1 MARRGHGEGS
11 IYQRSDGRWAASISL
26 EGGKRK
32 TFYGKTR
39 KEVQAQLKTA
49 LYDQQQ
55 GKLMTAPRQ
64 TVQQFLTHW
73 LEDVHKPAVR
83 IRTYVRY
90 EMQLRRH
97 VLPALGGIQL
107 SKLTVQHVQKFYS
120 QTLQKGLSPQSV
132 RLLHA
137 MLHKAFDYAVRVD
150 LLPRNVCDNVS
161 LPRIEKRETRALS
174 LEQALRLIETVRGH
188 RMEALFV
195 LALVT
200 GMRRGE
206 IIGLK
211 WSDVNFTEGVIS
223 IQRSLVE
230 LKGGIIESK
239 PKSTRGY
246 RSILLP
252 PFALEALKKHR
263 ERQERMRQ
271 GALKWQEN
279 DYVFCTSHGT
289 PIAAANLR
297 TAFKAL
303 LVKAELPD
311 IRFHDL
317 RHSVATLLLEIGTHP
332 KIVQELLGHEN
343 IGMTMDIYSHV
354 MPTMQREAMAKLN
367 ELLGGSQH
375 KDGGSTERGEGE
387 EEEHA

>member
-39 KEVQAQLKTA
+39 KEVQEQLKTA
-49 LYDQQQ
+49 LYDQQR

-83 IRTYVRY
+83 ARTYVRY

-150 LLPRNVCDNVS
+150 LLARNICDNVS
-161 LPRIEKRETRALS
+161 LPRVEKRETRALS

-206 IIGLK
+206 IVGLK
-211 WSDVNFTEGVIS
+211 WSDVNLAEGVIS
-223 IQRSLVE
+223 VQRSLVE

-252 PFALEALKKHR
+252 PFALEDLKKHR

-289 PIAAANLR
+289 PFAAANLR
-297 TAFKAL
+297 TEFKAL
-303 LVKAELPD
+303 LRKAELPD

-354 MPTMQREAMAKLN
+354 MPTMQKEAMAKLN

-375 KDGGSTERGEGE
+375 KGAGSLDRGEGNQE
-387 EEEHA
+387 ERP

>member
-11 IYQRSDGRWAASISL
+11 IFQRSDGRWAASISL

-39 KEVQAQLKTA
+39 KEVQEQLKKA

-55 GKLMTAPRQ
+55 GKLLTARRQ

-83 IRTYVRY
+83 VRTYVRY

-97 VLPALGGIQL
+97 ILPALGGMQL
-107 SKLTVQHVQKFYS
+107 AKLTVQHVQRFYA
-120 QTLQKGLSPQSV
+120 QMLQKGLSPQSV

-137 MLHKAFDYAVRVD
+137 MLHKAFDYAVHVD
-150 LLPRNVCDNVS
+150 LLPRNVCDHVS

-174 LEQALRLIETVRGH
+174 LEQALRLLETARGH

-206 IIGLK
+206 IVALK
-211 WSDVNFTEGVIS
+211 WSDVNLTDGVIS
-223 IQRSLVE
+223 VQRSLVE

-239 PKSTRGY
+239 PKSSSGY
-246 RSILLP
+246 RSIILP
-252 PFALEALKKHR
+252 PFALEALQKHR
-263 ERQERMRQ
+263 ERQELMRR
-271 GALKWQEN
+271 GALQWQEN

-289 PIAAANLR
+289 PFAAANLR

-317 RHSVATLLLEIGTHP
+317 RHSVATLLLELGTHP

-354 MPTMQREAMAKLN
+354 MPTMQKEAMAN
-367 ELLGGSQH
+367 
-375 KDGGSTERGEGE
+375 
-387 EEEHA
+387 